1 MYKNNFSIYFNFIF
15 STVNILFLKINFK
28 NIKDGLFEIILNIKY
43 KFIIIYYNLSNLFFL
58 IIFYIFLFKR

>member
-43 KFIIIYYNLSNLFFL
+43 KCIIIYYNLSNLFFL